1 MKHRVLK
8 VVNFVAFNLLFFSVY
23 LNFIHK
29 ENQIKNDEAT
39 KQNSAVVAGT
49 VLVESPSK
57 YLKQGPLTSTKLSS
71 GYNELEKLDQKNTST
86 ELTSI
91 K

>member
-8 VVNFVAFNLLFFSVY
+8 AVNFVAFNLLFFSVY
-23 LNFIHK
+23 LNFKHK
-29 ENQIKNDEAT
+29 ESPIKNEDGT
-39 KQNSAVVAGT
+39 QVNSAVVAGT

-71 GYNELEKLDQKNTST
+71 GYNELEKPEQKNTST
-86 ELTSI
+86 VLTVH
-91 K
+91 